1 MRKYTKEV
9 FINNNILSFSPR
21 GCRPASTSK
30 GRAINVNV
38 NDIVRRGC

>member
-1 MRKYTKEV
+1 MRKCTKEV
-9 FINNNILSFSPR
+9 FINNNVLGFSPH

-38 NDIVRRGC
+38 NDIVSRGC